1 MIVLAVTQLGAS
13 GSAASISGM
22 SALVGPSGGVLGNLV
37 GAGLGHFL
45 SLPRVFLTIAAAFGV
60 ASLLLWMRPLA
71 APCD

>member
-1 MIVLAVTQLGAS
+1 
-13 GSAASISGM
+13 M